1 MQSQSTEPLRETRA
15 ALRVSPRIAYS
26 PIGGWSNP
34 CNRLYANK
42 LTWLEV
48 TMGDTNDSVDLMV
61 RCECGFEARGEE
73 SQLVPE
79 VQKHGR
85 EAHNMEV
92 TREQVLA
99 MARPA

>member
-1 MQSQSTEPLRETRA
+1 
-15 ALRVSPRIAYS
+15 
-26 PIGGWSNP
+26 
-34 CNRLYANK
+34 
-42 LTWLEV
+42 
-48 TMGDTNDSVDLMV
+48 MGEQARSVELIV

-73 SQLVPE
+73 SELVPV

-85 EAHNMEV
+85 DVHNMEA

>member
-1 MQSQSTEPLRETRA
+1 
-15 ALRVSPRIAYS
+15 
-26 PIGGWSNP
+26 
-34 CNRLYANK
+34 
-42 LTWLEV
+42 
-48 TMGDTNDSVDLMV
+48 MGDTNDSVDLMV

-92 TREQVLA
+92 TREQALA